1 MNNTL
6 TNVKPNVPQTQE
18 QTLSKSWN
26 ASGNFFQWFY
36 LFFFV
41 ILTVDRWIHGFHEFT
56 TVVCIHWSP
65 SFNDMPDC
73 SITHIFI
80 HLHFISCTMAME
92 KEYRVEDY
100 KFGLTT
106 NLVLLLRSSDLFRL
120 THLNQLKSQTENSK
134 FKKHQRIYLR
144 LNGCTSVWDREKTGH
159 HSALPFSPIP
169 SVHLIKQKKNK
180 ASLMK

>member
-1 MNNTL
+1 MP
-6 TNVKPNVPQTQE
+6 VVI
-18 QTLSKSWN
+18 SF
-26 ASGNFFQWFY
+26 SGFI
-36 LFFFV
+36 FFFCH
-41 ILTVDRWIHGFHEFT
+41 IDSWQMDTWLSRIHNCGVHPLIT
-56 TVVCIHWSP
+56 
-65 SFNDMPDC
+65 SFNDMSDY
-73 SITHIFI
+73 SITHTFI
-80 HLHFISCTMAME
+80 PLHFISCTMAME

-106 NLVLLLRSSDLFRL
+106 NLVLLVRSSDLFRV
-120 THLNQLKSQTENSK
+120 TYLNQLKSQAENSK

-169 SVHLIKQKKNK
+169 SAHLIKQKKNK